1 MSNVKLSVAA
11 LNQVALDWDGNE
23 RRILTAIQQAK
34 AEGTQLLIL
43 PEMAICGYGCE
54 DTFLGE
60 GVYEESLA
68 VLKALLAETLGI
80 SVLVGLP
87 ILHEKHRYNAAALLV
102 DGELVAIQC
111 KKNLAGDGLH
121 YEPRWFTAWPSGLSE
136 TISIF
141 NKSIPIG
148 DLRVKLG
155 DYALGF
161 EICEDSWVETRGCGS
176 LANYQA
182 SLICNPSASH
192 FAFDKQ
198 KKRRALAVNGSKI
211 FNSTYAYANMCSNE
225 AGRVIYDGACLV
237 AQKGDL
243 IFESK
248 RFSFEEVQVHTVTV
262 SLDEAVDQSY
272 DLELDLSWQKSSDP
286 VAQPVEASDFTKYE
300 EFYLAET
307 LGLFDYMRKSFSRG
321 FVLSL
326 SGGVD
331 SAACATLIYQTFKR
345 AESELGLEALKKVL
359 SYFKALQSCS
369 SVEEMMPHLL
379 ICVYQATR
387 NSGAVTENAAE
398 SLAKAIS
405 SEYDFFNVD
414 SVLQGYHDL
423 IEKSIDRSLSW
434 ETDDLTL
441 QNIQARVRA
450 PSVWMLANLRSALLI
465 TTSNRSEAAVG
476 YATMDGD
483 TSGGL
488 CPLGGVDKTFL
499 RDWLRWAEIGQEG
512 LVDGLTALSFVNEQ
526 EPTAELRPQETLQE
540 DEKDLMPYGVLDFIE
555 KASIRDKKTPR
566 HILAMLC
573 EEYSEFY
580 NDAQLFA
587 FLKKFY
593 QLWSRNQWK
602 RERYAPSF
610 HVDDESLDP
619 KTWCRFPILSGAYS
633 RELRQLEAE
642 L

>member
-1 MSNVKLSVAA
+1 M
-11 LNQVALDWDGNE
+11 
-23 RRILTAIQQAK
+23 
-34 AEGTQLLIL
+34 
-43 PEMAICGYGCE
+43 
-54 DTFLGE
+54 
-60 GVYEESLA
+60 
-68 VLKALLAETLGI
+68 
-80 SVLVGLP
+80 
-87 ILHEKHRYNAAALLV
+87 
-102 DGELVAIQC
+102 
-111 KKNLAGDGLH
+111 H
-121 YEPRWFTAWPSGLSE
+121 YEPRWFKAWPSGE
-136 TISIF
+136 VDSIEIF
-141 NKSIPIG
+141 GKQVPIG

-176 LANYQA
+176 LKNYQP

-198 KKRRALAVNGSKI
+198 KKRRALNVDGSKI
-211 FNSTYAYANMCSNE
+211 FNSAYIYANMCSNE
-225 AGRVIYDGACLV
+225 AGRVIYDGSCFMAK
-237 AQKGDL
+237 KGVL
-243 IFESK
+243 LFESE
-248 RFSFEEVQVHTVTV
+248 RFSFREVQVHTHTV
-262 SLDEAVDQSY
+262 LLDKAIDQAYDVSIDLVWQESSEDELTAIEA
-272 DLELDLSWQKSSDP
+272 K
-286 VAQPVEASDFTKYE
+286 DFTKYE

-307 LGLFDYMRKSFSRG
+307 LGLFDYMRKSYSRG

-345 AESELGLEALKKVL
+345 AEAELGLEGLKDRL
-359 SYFKALQSCS
+359 SYFWSLKDCE
-369 SVEEMMPHLL
+369 SVDEMMKHLL

-387 NSGAVTENAAE
+387 NSGPVTENAAE

-405 SEYDFFNVD
+405 AEYDFFNVD
-414 SVLQGYHDL
+414 GVLQGYHDL
-423 IEKSIDRSLSW
+423 IEKSIDRPLSW

-450 PSVWMLANLRSALLI
+450 PSVWMFANLRGGLLV

-499 RDWLRWAEIGQEG
+499 RDWLRWAEAGQEG
-512 LVDGLTALSFVNEQ
+512 LVEALPALRFVNEQ
-526 EPTAELRPQETLQE
+526 EPTAELRPQDSLQE
-540 DEKDLMPYGVLDFIE
+540 DEKDLMPYEILDFIE

-566 HILAMLC
+566 HILGLLSEA
-573 EEYSEFY
+573 YSELY
-580 NDAQLFA
+580 DDRQLFA
-587 FLKKFY
+587 YLKKFY

-610 HVDDESLDP
+610 HVDDENLDP
-619 KTWCRFPILSGAYS
+619 KTWCRFPILSGSYV
-633 RELRQLEAE
+633 RELRELEAE